1 MLKGKTAL
9 ITGGARGIGAA
20 ITATLAAQGA
30 NVAVIYAGSQ
40 EKAEALCAQCAQDHG
55 VQAQA
60 YQCDVADFAA
70 AKAVVAQ
77 VKKDFGAVDILVN
90 NAGITQDGLL
100 AMMKEES
107 FDRVLDVD
115 LKGAFNFIRHCTPL
129 FLRQKGGAI
138 VNITSVS
145 GMIGNPGQAN
155 YAAAKA
161 GLIGLTKAV
170 AKELA
175 PKGITCNAVA
185 PGFIA
190 TDMTRDLAGQD
201 NALLAAIPL
210 GRMGQP
216 QEVAQAVA
224 FLATAPYITGEVLR
238 VEGCC
243 CILFTGESDAP
254 DTVRQLLLDE
264 IERVRREG
272 VDREIF
278 TLCKNEKYGQLIENL
293 ENVEDSASQMADFAL
308 SGQTVAQQIT
318 MLAGLTA
325 EDADA
330 ALQHILS
337 TDRMAVMDIL
347 PDGTAPLAENEEEA
361 E

>member
-1 MLKGKTAL
+1 MLTGKTAL

-20 ITATLAAQGA
+20 IVETLAAQGA
-30 NVAVIYAGSQ
+30 NVAVLYAGSQ

-55 VQAQA
+55 
-60 YQCDVADFAA
+60 
-70 AKAVVAQ
+70 
-77 VKKDFGAVDILVN
+77 
-90 NAGITQDGLL
+90 
-100 AMMKEES
+100 
-107 FDRVLDVD
+107 
-115 LKGAFNFIRHCTPL
+115 
-129 FLRQKGGAI
+129 
-138 VNITSVS
+138 
-145 GMIGNPGQAN
+145 GQAN

-238 VEGCC
+238 V
-243 CILFTGESDAP
+243 
-254 DTVRQLLLDE
+254 
-264 IERVRREG
+264 
-272 VDREIF
+272 
-278 TLCKNEKYGQLIENL
+278 
-293 ENVEDSASQMADFAL
+293 
-308 SGQTVAQQIT
+308 
-318 MLAGLTA
+318 
-325 EDADA
+325 
-330 ALQHILS
+330 
-337 TDRMAVMDIL
+337 
-347 PDGTAPLAENEEEA
+347 DGGIAM
-361 E
+361 